1 MAATKLN
8 INWTGVAHGSTS
20 ITRVSTVSFSQGGT
34 LIEYAGDTD
43 KFSTVIV
50 AGVGK
55 PTASITTSDPAVV
68 MGIASGTTATVTAT
82 HKDAK
87 LASGGDILYSLA
99 NAVAQNAT
107 TNGAFNQPGTGTIT
121 FMAFSS
127 DGSTNPLSFT
137 RA

>member
-1 MAATKLN
+1 MAATKLQL
-8 INWTGVAHGSTS
+8 NWLTVAHGATA
-20 ITRVSTVSFSQGGT
+20 ITRVTSVNFSQGGT
-34 LIEYAGDTD
+34 LIEYAGDND

-50 AGVGK
+50 NGVGK
-55 PTASITTSDPAVV
+55 PTASVTSADAAVL
-68 MGIASGTTATVTAT
+68 MGIASGTTATLTAT

-87 LASGGDILYSLA
+87 LASGGDILYSLV

-107 TNGAFNQPGTGTIT
+107 TTGAFNQFGSATLS
-121 FMAFSS
+121 FMAYSS